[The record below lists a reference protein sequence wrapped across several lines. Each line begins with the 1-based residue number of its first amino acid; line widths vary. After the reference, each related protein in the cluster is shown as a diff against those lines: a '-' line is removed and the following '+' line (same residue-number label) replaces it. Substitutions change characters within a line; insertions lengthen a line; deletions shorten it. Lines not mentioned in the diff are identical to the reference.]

1 MKGPFKSQRLEQLVD
16 IQVENRKIK
25 LLFDGET
32 SFLKTIRSKI
42 SGRSTPCAM
51 QFAAYPSSMFHS
63 GAYLFMPDPN
73 AVEPQIDVLKGFSG
87 KPQIFI
93 ISGPVMSEVS
103 VVYSQLLVHFSQK
116 VGGCRLDGIDFGH
129 GAGAKLPGTR
139 VLHSIQNGNT

>member
-32 SFLKTIRSKI
+32 GFLKSIRSKI

-87 KPQIFI
+87 KPQI
-93 ISGPVMSEVS
+93 VR
-103 VVYSQLLVHFSQK
+103 SQLLSNYQR
-116 VGGCRLDGIDFGH
+116 CIY
-129 GAGAKLPGTR
+129 PGR
-139 VLHSIQNGNT
+139 DPAVEFARQ